1 MTRNDDG
8 NKGMNRRTFLKGVS
22 LATAGVIWT
31 VGDRSSFALAAGDA
45 QPAAGDFTFIQIS
58 DTHVG
63 FKQDPNKDPLVTFQE
78 AIAEINALAPPPD
91 FVIHTGDMTHLCK
104 PEEFDAAAELLKTIK
119 VKEIFYV
126 PGEHDELDNTG
137 QEYLKRFGKGTIG
150 TGWHSHD
157 HKGVHFIGLVNV
169 AKLTSTGL
177 GSLGPEQ
184 LDWLKKDVE
193 RLDPSTPIVVYTHMP
208 LWMLYPQW
216 GWGTEDGDQALS
228 LMKRFKSVSVLQGH
242 IHQIQSKID
251 GNLTLHTA
259 RSTAFPIVEAGKG
272 PGPVPDKN
280 VPPDKLRSMVGLTR
294 VNYSGQKHSAGII
307 DSSLADKHL

>member
-1 MTRNDDG
+1 MTRNDYG
-8 NKGMNRRTFLKGVS
+8 SKGMNRRTFLKGVS

-31 VGDRSSFALAAGDA
+31 VRGRSSFALAAEDA
-45 QPAAGDFTFIQIS
+45 QPAARDFTFVQIT

-78 AIAEINALAPPPD
+78 AIAEINALPTPPD
-91 FVIHTGDMTHLCK
+91 FVIHTGDQTHLSK
-104 PEEFDAAAELLKTIK
+104 AEEFDAAAELLKSIK

-126 PGEHDELDNTG
+126 PGEHDELDDG
-137 QEYLKRFGKGTIG
+137 QEYLKRYGKGTIG

-177 GSLGPEQ
+177 GSLGQEQ

-193 RLDPSTPIVVYTHMP
+193 HLGSSTPIIVYTHMP

-216 GWGTEDGDQALS
+216 GWGTVDGEQALS
-228 LMKRFKSVSVLQGH
+228 LMKRFNSVTVLQGH
-242 IHQIQSKID
+242 VHQIQNKID
-251 GNLTLHTA
+251 GSMTLHTA
-259 RSTAFPIVEAGKG
+259 RSTAYPQAEPGKG
-272 PGPVPDKN
+272 PGPGPIKD
-280 VPPDKLRSMVGLTR
+280 VPPDKLRSMLGLTWA
-294 VNYSGQKHSAGII
+294 NYNGKKHSADIF
-307 DSSLADKHL
+307 DSALADKKL

>member
-1 MTRNDDG
+1 
-8 NKGMNRRTFLKGVS
+8 
-22 LATAGVIWT
+22 
-31 VGDRSSFALAAGDA
+31 
-45 QPAAGDFTFIQIS
+45 
-58 DTHVG
+58 VG
-63 FKQDPNKDPLVTFQE
+63 FKQDPNKEPLVTFQE

-91 FVIHTGDMTHLCK
+91 FVIHTGDMTHLAK
-104 PEEFDAAAELLKTIK
+104 AEEFDAAAELLKTIK

-126 PGEHDELDNTG
+126 PGEHDELDSG
-137 QEYLKRFGKGTIG
+137 QEYLKRYGKGTIG

-184 LDWLKKDVE
+184 LDWLRKDVE
-193 RLDPSTPIVVYTHMP
+193 RLDPSTPIIVYTHMP

-280 VPPDKLRSMVGLTR
+280 VPPDKLRSMIGLTR
-294 VNYSGQKHSAGII
+294 VNYRGQKHSVGIF
-307 DSSLADKHL
+307 DSSLADKQL

>member
-1 MTRNDDG
+1 MTNSDSG
-8 NKGMNRRTFLKGVS
+8 SGCLSRRAFLKGVS

-31 VGDRSSFALAAGDA
+31 VRGRSSFALGAEDA
-45 QPAAGDFTFIQIS
+45 QPAAGDFTFVQIS

-63 FKQDPNKDPLVTFQE
+63 FKQDPNKDSLGTFRE
-78 AIAEINALAPPPD
+78 AIDEINALPTPPD
-91 FVIHTGDMTHLCK
+91 FVIHTGDQTHLSK
-104 PEEFDAAAELLKTIK
+104 AEEFDAAAELLKSIK

-126 PGEHDELDNTG
+126 PGEHDELDDG
-137 QEYLKRFGKGTIG
+137 QEFLKRYGKGTIG

-193 RLDPSTPIVVYTHMP
+193 RLDPSTPIIVYTHMP

-228 LMKRFKSVSVLQGH
+228 LMKRFNSVTVLQGH
-242 IHQIQSKID
+242 IHQIQKKID
-251 GNLTLHTA
+251 GSMTLHTA
-259 RSTAFPIVEAGKG
+259 RSTAFPIAEAGKG
-272 PGPVPDKN
+272 PGPVPIKD
-280 VPPDKLRSMVGLTR
+280 VPPDKLRSMLGLTR
-294 VNYSGQKHSAGII
+294 ANYSGQKHSVGLF
-307 DSSLADKHL
+307 DSALSDKQV